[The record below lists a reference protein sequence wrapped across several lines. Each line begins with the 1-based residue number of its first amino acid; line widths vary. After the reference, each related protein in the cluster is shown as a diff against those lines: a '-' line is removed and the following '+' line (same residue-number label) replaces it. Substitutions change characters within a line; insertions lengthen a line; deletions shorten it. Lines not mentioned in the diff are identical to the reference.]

1 MLLLSST
8 TGSIAYAALAFFLI
22 AIGLTLGYAFL
33 RLAGVLGRVSS
44 LVKGVEQEL
53 VPVINKAGG
62 SIDRVNDQLDKL
74 DVVTDSAVD
83 AVGSIDT
90 GLRAVAGAVK
100 LPAKKLAALT
110 AGLVHGLAT
119 FKVERD
125 FAAAMAAAR
134 FAAEERE
141 NRFAEEFHSEAEAE
155 KSSSEE

>member
-1 MLLLSST
+1 MLLSST

-62 SIDRVNDQLDKL
+62 SIDRVNGQLDKR

-90 GLRAVAGAVK
+90 GIRAVAGAVK

-110 AGLVHGLAT
+110 AGLAHGLAT

-125 FAAAMAAAR
+125 FSAAMAAAR

-141 NRFAEEFHSEAEAE
+141 NRFAEEFRSEAEEDKNA
-155 KSSSEE
+155 SEE

>member
-1 MLLLSST
+1 MLLSST
-8 TGSIAYAALAFFLI
+8 AGSVAYAALAFFLI

-90 GLRAVAGAVK
+90 VLRAVAGAVK

-110 AGLVHGLAT
+110 AGLTHGLAT

-125 FAAAMAAAR
+125 FSAAMAAAR

-141 NRFAEEFHSEAEAE
+141 NRFAEEFHSEAEEE
-155 KSSSEE
+155 KNASEE

>member
-8 TGSIAYAALAFFLI
+8 AGSVAYAALAFFLI
-22 AIGLTLGYAFL
+22 VIGLTLGYAFL
-33 RLAGVLGRVSS
+33 RLAGVFDRVSS

-74 DVVTDSAVD
+74 DIVTDSAVD
-83 AVGSIDT
+83 AVGSVDT
-90 GLRAVAGAVK
+90 VMRAVAGAVK
-100 LPAKKLAALT
+100 LPARKIAAF
-110 AGLVHGLAT
+110 AAAVAHAFAT
-119 FKVERD
+119 YKVEHD

-141 NRFAEEFHSEAEAE
+141 DRFAEEFDSRAEEE
-155 KSSSEE
+155 KNPSEE